1 MVKKIFCLCF
11 TVIMLASCAAGG
23 VSVNKSENKYET
35 DYSEVTAETVKIT
48 GIADAEFEKSINEEL
63 QKQVDSELVAF
74 DSLAAENSSN
84 VRMGNRCILNIS
96 WDERYNKNS
105 FLSIVEEK
113 YIYTGGAHGTTV
125 RIPKNIDV
133 SGGRIV
139 QLADLFTDD
148 GYITTLNRMINER
161 MSEHSEEYQE
171 LWEKPEIKPE
181 HQTDFYLDGDSL
193 VIFFQPYELSYYAR
207 GFVEFPLP
215 LDELA
220 GYMKEEYRRLA
231 G

>member
-1 MVKKIFCLCF
+1 
-11 TVIMLASCAAGG
+11 
-23 VSVNKSENKYET
+23 
-35 DYSEVTAETVKIT
+35 
-48 GIADAEFEKSINEEL
+48 
-63 QKQVDSELVAF
+63 
-74 DSLAAENSSN
+74 
-84 VRMGNRCILNIS
+84 
-96 WDERYNKNS
+96 
-105 FLSIVEEK
+105 
-113 YIYTGGAHGTTV
+113 
-125 RIPKNIDV
+125 
-133 SGGRIV
+133 
-139 QLADLFTDD
+139 
-148 GYITTLNRMINER
+148 MINER